1 MEFTSSPQ
9 LLLIITKNLKGLIQ
23 FHRGCELF
31 LPLFGKV
38 LASCE
43 VAQMWV
49 AEGWERKKNSANI
62 S

>member
-1 MEFTSSPQ
+1 MEFTSNPQ
-9 LLLIITKNLKGLIQ
+9 LLLIIIKNLKGLIQ
-23 FHRGCELF
+23 FHHGYELF

-49 AEGWERKKNSANI
+49 AEG
-62 S
+62 